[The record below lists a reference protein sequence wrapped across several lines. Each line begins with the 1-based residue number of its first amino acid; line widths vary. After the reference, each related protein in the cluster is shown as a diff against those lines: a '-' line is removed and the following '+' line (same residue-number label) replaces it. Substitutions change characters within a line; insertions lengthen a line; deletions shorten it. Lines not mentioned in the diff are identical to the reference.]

1 MGFSHVSSPDIL
13 ATTACLFPLPE
24 VLMYLCIISCTEKK
38 PGEFVWYTK
47 DINKNNE
54 LVKIKR
60 DLLSENNILSYP
72 LSENITDF
80 KTSWLQSDLV
90 IESIKTMYYLC
101 FENLSPNI
109 IRH

>member
-47 DINKNNE
+47 DINKSNG
-54 LVKIKR
+54 LVKIMR
-60 DLLSENNILSYP
+60 DLLSEKITSYP
-72 LSENITDF
+72 LSESISDF
-80 KTSWLQSDLV
+80 KTS
-90 IESIKTMYYLC
+90 
-101 FENLSPNI
+101 
-109 IRH
+109 